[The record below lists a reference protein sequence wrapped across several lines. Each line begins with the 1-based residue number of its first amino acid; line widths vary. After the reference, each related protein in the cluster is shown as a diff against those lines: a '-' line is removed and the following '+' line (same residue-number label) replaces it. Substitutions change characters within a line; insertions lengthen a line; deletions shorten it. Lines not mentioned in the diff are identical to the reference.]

1 MTVQSMAIFSPLVDR
16 LGRVHTSLRLSVTDR
31 CNIRCFYCM
40 PESVKFMPR
49 DEILSYEEIMRFVR
63 VAVRLGIN
71 KLRITGGEPLVRSDL
86 SDLIGMLRK
95 IPGIED
101 IALTT
106 NGVLLSEF
114 AQSLKDAGL
123 QRLNISL
130 DTLDADTFRKISRRD
145 GLERVLEGISTA
157 QKVGFEKLR
166 LNALAIRGVSE
177 GDIVPL
183 GDFARKQDLELRFI
197 EFMPLDAEDNWE
209 MNQVISGS
217 DIRETLER
225 AFCRLVPLDSH
236 DRSQPAVDYGFED
249 GRGRIGFI
257 NSVTE
262 PFCSTCNRLRLTA
275 EGQIRNCLFSTVE
288 WDARTLLRS
297 EGSDQELEDL
307 IRDCVQSKKPGHGID
322 SDDFQKPAR
331 AMYQIGG

>member
-1 MTVQSMAIFSPLVDR
+1 MTTFSPLVDR

-40 PESVKFMPR
+40 PESAQFMPR
-49 DEILSYEEIMRFVR
+49 DEILSYEEIVRFVR

-86 SDLIGMLRK
+86 PDLIGMLRK

-101 IALTT
+101 MALTT
-106 NGVLLSEF
+106 NGILLSEF
-114 AQSLKDAGL
+114 AQSLKDAGI

-145 GLERVLEGISTA
+145 GLERVLEGISAA

-177 GDIVPL
+177 RDIVPL
-183 GDFARKQDLELRFI
+183 GDFARQQDLELRFI

-217 DIRETLER
+217 DIRDRLEL
-225 AFCRLVPLDSH
+225 AFCRLVPLDSR
-236 DRSQPAVDYGFED
+236 DRSQPAVDYRFED

-288 WDARTLLRS
+288 WDACALLRS
-297 EGSDQELEDL
+297 GGSDQDLENL
-307 IRDCVQSKKPGHGID
+307 IRDCVRSKKPGHGID

>member
-1 MTVQSMAIFSPLVDR
+1 MAIFSPLVDR
-16 LGRVHTSLRLSVTDR
+16 LERVHTSLRLSVTDR

-40 PESVKFMPR
+40 PESVQFMPR
-49 DEILSYEEIMRFVR
+49 DEILSYEEILRFVR
-63 VAVRLGIN
+63 VAARLGIN

-86 SDLIGMLRK
+86 PDLIGMLREV
-95 IPGIED
+95 PGIED

-106 NGVLLSEF
+106 NGMLLSES
-114 AQSLKDAGL
+114 AQALKDAGL

-183 GDFARKQDLELRFI
+183 GNFARQQDLELRFI

-217 DIRETLER
+217 DIREILER
-225 AFCRLVPLDSH
+225 AFCRLVPLDSR

-297 EGSDQELEDL
+297 EGNDQDLEKL
-307 IRDCVQSKKPGHGID
+307 IRDCVQAKKPGHGID